1 MSVKL
6 VKNKQIKGE
15 GLENKSTFLPKL
27 NFETRHRSMPSSTTD
42 DMIKYKNG
50 DKSVDYKNRQTD
62 NNNNDNENEVYK
74 TQRSEI
80 FHSSF
85 SLNYDSKY
93 NNSTDDGSSPM
104 VARRK
109 QHFLWKTEG
118 EKKSRYGCGCFERYA
133 FVTFLLH

>member
-1 MSVKL
+1 M
-6 VKNKQIKGE
+6 
-15 GLENKSTFLPKL
+15 
-27 NFETRHRSMPSSTTD
+27 TTTPWTTKTD
-42 DMIKYKNG
+42 
-50 DKSVDYKNRQTD
+50 RQTD
-62 NNNNDNENEVYK
+62 NNNNNDNENEVYK
-74 TQRSEI
+74 TQRSET
-80 FHSSF
+80 FHSSL

-133 FVTFLLH
+133 FVTFLLQEFYNTNMIQKYPGAFL